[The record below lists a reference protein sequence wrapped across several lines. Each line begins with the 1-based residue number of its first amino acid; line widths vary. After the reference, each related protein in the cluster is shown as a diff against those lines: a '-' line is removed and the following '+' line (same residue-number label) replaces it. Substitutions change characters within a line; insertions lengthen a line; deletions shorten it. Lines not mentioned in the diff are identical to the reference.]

1 MRAGILPRFRSRRGF
16 GTFLPAALVLLA
28 ACSSGPEVLRFA
40 AMGDMGTGGPGQQ
53 RMADVMADRAREEPL
68 HFWLALGDNIYPWG
82 VLSPDDPLWEEK
94 YESVY
99 DDPVLQVP
107 VYGVLGNHDYLG
119 LPLAQVRRSEQ
130 SATWTMPDR
139 YYAFSRF
146 LADGTEVAFFALDTE
161 MILSSLRGDIEDAPL
176 EEREAMVR
184 RVGGRAE
191 VELSDPLVRYIADRV
206 NVEDGW
212 AVMRMALFAERTE
225 AELDREMVDQVLE
238 GSGTPD
244 YPSQL
249 EWLRKGL
256 SESEARWKIVF
267 GHQPLYSHNPW
278 RPASPEYLQR
288 VEPILV
294 EGGVDLY
301 LAGHDH
307 YLDLM
312 KPIHGIHHAT
322 SGGGSGDDSPYEFEQ
337 TDESEFVATGGGLA
351 LFRVTSDEMIIE
363 AVDLEGTT
371 RHTQVIRK

>member
-1 MRAGILPRFRSRRGF
+1 MRAGVLPRSRCRRGF

-28 ACSSGPEVLRFA
+28 AYSSGPEALRFA
-40 AMGDMGTGGPGQQ
+40 AMGDMGTGGPGQK

-68 HFWLALGDNIYPWG
+68 HLWLALGDNIYPWG

-119 LPLAQVRRSEQ
+119 LPLAQVRRSDQ

-184 RVGGRAE
+184 RVGARAE
-191 VELSDPLVRYIADRV
+191 VELSDALVRYIAQRV

-212 AVMRMALFAERTE
+212 AVMVKVSF
-225 AELDREMVDQVLE
+225 VQ
-238 GSGTPD
+238 
-244 YPSQL
+244 
-249 EWLRKGL
+249 
-256 SESEARWKIVF
+256 I
-267 GHQPLYSHNPW
+267 
-278 RPASPEYLQR
+278 
-288 VEPILV
+288 
-294 EGGVDLY
+294 
-301 LAGHDH
+301 
-307 YLDLM
+307 
-312 KPIHGIHHAT
+312 
-322 SGGGSGDDSPYEFEQ
+322 GDIPQIIDSI
-337 TDESEFVATGGGLA
+337 G
-351 LFRVTSDEMIIE
+351 RTSDVNGRI
-363 AVDLEGTT
+363 AV
-371 RHTQVIRK
+371 HAKNQFPH